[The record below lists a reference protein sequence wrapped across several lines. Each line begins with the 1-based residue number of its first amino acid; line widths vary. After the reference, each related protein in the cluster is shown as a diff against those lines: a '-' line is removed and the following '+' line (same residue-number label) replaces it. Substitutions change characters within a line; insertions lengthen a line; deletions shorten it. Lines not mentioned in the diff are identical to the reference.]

1 MVSVQNITIAFGNKV
16 ILKDYS
22 ELFPTNTICCIVG
35 PSGCGKTSLIRC
47 ISGLTR
53 PKTGEILVNGKRV
66 TKPHQDIALMC
77 QGYTVF
83 PWLTVLGNML
93 FVEKMKKKSIK
104 SMFINQQG
112 LDQSTLVGPETKA
125 QVISRAS
132 VLLERVGLLNDRN
145 KYPHELSGGM
155 RQRLAMSM
163 ALMQRPRVLL
173 MDEPMSALDA
183 ENRKNLQDFLIEFNN
198 TNKESQ
204 IIVVTHSMDEAEFL
218 SEHGNGKIVR
228 L

>member
-1 MVSVQNITIAFGNKV
+1 MVEVQNVTIAFDNKV
-16 ILKDYS
+16 ILRDYS
-22 ELFPTNTICCIVG
+22 ETFPTNTICCIVG

-47 ISGLTR
+47 ISGLVR
-53 PKTGEILVNGKRV
+53 PKSGAILVNGSKV
-66 TKPHQDIALMC
+66 SKPHQDIALMC

-93 FVEKMKKKSIK
+93 FVRKMKKSFSSI
-104 SMFINQQG
+104 FINQQNN
-112 LDQSTLVGPETKA
+112 SNIKTETKA
-125 QVISRAS
+125 QAISRAN
-132 VLLERVGLLNDRN
+132 VLLRRVGLFNDSN

-163 ALMQRPRVLL
+163 ALMQRPKVLL

-183 ENRKNLQDFLIEFNN
+183 HNRKNLQDFLIEFND

-204 IIVVTHSMDEAEFL
+204 IIVVTHSMDEADFL
-218 SEHGNGKIVR
+218 SEQGNGKIVR